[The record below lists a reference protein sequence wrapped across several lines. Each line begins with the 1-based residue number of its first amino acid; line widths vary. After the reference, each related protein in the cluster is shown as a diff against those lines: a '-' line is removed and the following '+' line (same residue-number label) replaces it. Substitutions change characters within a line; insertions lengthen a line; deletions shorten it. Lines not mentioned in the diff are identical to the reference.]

1 MATIENFLLR
11 FKVEGQGAVD
21 KASSGIKNLSDQVAG
36 FGANTGPLN
45 NALSGILGKLG
56 PIGLAA
62 GAAGGAFAALG
73 LQAINLAA
81 GISDIAGATGIAE
94 GTLLNFRTSV
104 IEAGG
109 SADEFG
115 SIAAKLNQN
124 VQNAAS
130 GNEKLQKAFK
140 DLGVFV
146 TDAGGK
152 VRSTESILRDITV
165 RFQQGS
171 LSSAEYSAAVDL
183 LGKNIT
189 KLDLGKLSAIA
200 DPVKDVEIQKLD
212 KYAEA
217 IDRVRDGLERG
228 LLSFFGSAALELE
241 RVLAKFNQAK
251 ASLGEFLPPTE
262 RELNLQGQTRIPPF
276 SAASL
281 VNRDIG
287 NRLGS
292 EDRFGG
298 LIVPRELTESEKII
312 FNIIEERRKSSAEL
326 LENEKKM
333 AELMKPYKSR
343 AGVSG
348 GGFGAAD
355 PERLKREAEQRRKEG
370 ERAADALA
378 KELQTIKDM
387 TAGYQRA
394 TQANMDRYTTQVDLL
409 GKSEYE
415 QQLIR
420 GTAEIE
426 KKYGDQIA
434 ALEAK
439 KATAKKETLVLIQQ
453 SIDELEG
460 LKTSEQDIFEIT
472 AKQTFEYR
480 QQEES
485 LKRIGEEFNRQ
496 IQSQE
501 TLNNIMKNINQQQSS
516 RDFEKTL
523 TGLSPLRQQIAKIN
537 EEAKKMATE
546 AGNAFAA
553 TFEDKGFL
561 TPEEAQE
568 LSDGLS
574 QIAQGYKNIADDQI
588 KSLGVSKEYMEGFA
602 NISEPGLKAL
612 AEFREEFILGTKD
625 AFENFKD
632 NAMDAGK
639 QAANSFNNFTS
650 GMEDA
655 FVKFAETGKLSF
667 KSLANSIIADLV
679 RIAVRRAI
687 VAAVGGPLG
696 MLFGGGRSAG
706 GSVAGG
712 TSYVVGERGPELFVP
727 QSAGKIIS
735 NSALKGSGSN
745 TGGMGGGGQTTV
757 NYNIQAVDAAS
768 FRSLVA
774 KDPSF
779 IYAVTEQG
787 RRSQPTR
794 SR

>member
-11 FKVEGQGAVD
+11 FKVDGTGSID
-21 KASSGIKNLSDQVAG
+21 KASASIQSLSNEIGQ

-45 NALSGILGKLG
+45 NALGGILGRLG

-62 GAAGGAFAALG
+62 GAVGGAFAALG
-73 LQAINLAA
+73 LQAVNLAA

-109 SADEFG
+109 KAEDFG
-115 SIAAKLNQN
+115 QIAAKLNQN
-124 VQNAAS
+124 VQDAAG
-130 GNEKLQKAFK
+130 GNEKLQQSFRT
-140 DLGVFV
+140 LGVFV
-146 TDAGGK
+146 TDANGK
-152 VRSTESILRDITV
+152 VRSTETILRDITQQ
-165 RFQQGS
+165 FQEGN
-171 LSSAEYSAAVDL
+171 LSGERYAAAVDI

-189 KLDLGKLSAIA
+189 KLDLQKLKAIA
-200 DPVKDVEIQKLD
+200 DPIKDAEIKKLD
-212 KYAEA
+212 EYAEA
-217 IDRVRDGLERG
+217 IDRIRDGFERQ
-228 LLSFFGSAALELE
+228 LITFFGSAAQQAEGYFNKVE
-241 RVLAKFNQAK
+241 RLQKEAADN
-251 ASLGEFLPPTE
+251 E
-262 RELNLQGQTRIPPF
+262 RRLNLQGQTKQPQPF
-276 SAASL
+276 
-281 VNRDIG
+281 NPIG
-287 NRLGS
+287 GVFTRNMTAK
-292 EDRFGG
+292 
-298 LIVPRELTESEKII
+298 ELEA
-312 FNIIEERRKSSAEL
+312 FNIAEQARL
-326 LENEKKM
+326 
-333 AELMKPYKSR
+333 R
-343 AGVSG
+343 APEVGSPRGRTQEVIDAAAAAG
-348 GGFGAAD
+348 KGGFGAAD
-355 PERLKREAEQRRKEG
+355 PERLKREAEARRKEG

-387 TAGYQRA
+387 TAGYKRA

-415 QQLIR
+415 QELIR

-485 LKRIGEEFNRQ
+485 LKRIGEEFNKQ
-496 IQSQE
+496 LQSQE
-501 TLNNIMKNINQQQSS
+501 ALNNIMRNINQQQSS
-516 RDFEKTL
+516 QDFEKTL
-523 TGLSPLRQQIAKIN
+523 KGLSPLRQQIAKIN

-568 LSDGLS
+568 LSDGLD
-574 QIAQGYKNIADDQI
+574 QIAKGYKSIADEQI
-588 KSLGVSKEYMEGFA
+588 KGLGVSKEYLEGFA
-602 NISEPGLKAL
+602 NINEPGLKAL

-625 AFENFKD
+625 AFTNFKD

-639 QAANSFNNFTS
+639 QAADSFNNFTS

-655 FVKFAETGKLSF
+655 FVQFVQTGKLSF

-687 VAAVGGPLG
+687 VAAIGGPLG
-696 MLFGGGRSAG
+696 SLFGMANGGPVQ
-706 GSVAGG
+706 GS
-712 TSYVVGERGPELFVP
+712 TPIIVGERGPELFVP

-735 NSALKGSGSN
+735 NSSLKGSGSN
-745 TGGMGGGGQTTV
+745 TGGMGSGSPTVV
-757 NYNIQAVDAAS
+757 NYNIQAVDASS

>member
-11 FKVEGQGAVD
+11 FKVEGQGAID
-21 KASSGIKNLSDQVAG
+21 KATKGIENLSNEVSQ
-36 FGANTGPLN
+36 FGASTGPLN
-45 NALSGILGKLG
+45 NALTGILGKLG

-109 SADEFG
+109 SADDFG
-115 SIAAKLNQN
+115 TIAAKLNQN
-124 VQNAAS
+124 VQDAAS
-130 GNEKLQKAFK
+130 GNEKLQQSFKA
-140 DLGVFV
+140 LGVFV
-146 TDAGGK
+146 RDAGGNI
-152 VRSTESILRDITV
+152 RSTEAILQDITQQ
-165 RFQQGS
+165 FQQGN
-171 LSSAEYSAAVDL
+171 LSGDRYAAAVDL

-189 KLDLGKLSAIA
+189 KLDLTKLKAIA
-200 DPVKDVEIQKLD
+200 DPVKDAEIQKLD

-217 IDRVRDGLERG
+217 IDRVRDGFERKIVT
-228 LLSFFGSAALELE
+228 FFGQIALEIDESSRKMDELE
-241 RVLAKFNQAK
+241 AK
-251 ASLGEFLPPTE
+251 AKKSGNTYGDFWE
-262 RELNLQGQTRIPPF
+262 RMAL
-276 SAASL
+276 A
-281 VNRDIG
+281 
-287 NRLGS
+287 
-292 EDRFGG
+292 RFGG
-298 LIVPRELTESEKII
+298 VNPLGTGGVPAGQRPLSERE
-312 FNIIEERRKSSAEL
+312 KSRLQLQQSIQEQTAQMPAEL
-326 LENEKKM
+326 ARLQGRTQ
-333 AELMKPYKSR
+333 PST
-343 AGVSG
+343 GD
-348 GGFGAAD
+348 FGAENA
-355 PERLKREAEQRRKEG
+355 ERLKREAEQRRKEG

-387 TAGYQRA
+387 TGAYRRA
-394 TQANMDRYTTQVDLL
+394 SQANMDRYTMQVDLL

-472 AKQTFEYR
+472 AKQTFEY
-480 QQEES
+480 QQQQDAIA
-485 LKRIGEEFNRQ
+485 RITGEIEKQ
-496 IQSQE
+496 IDRQSQ
-501 TLNNIMKNINQQQSS
+501 LGDIIRNINDQKVDI
-516 RDFEKTL
+516 DFEQSL
-523 TGLSPLRQQIAKIN
+523 GGLSPQQQQIAKIQEN
-537 EEAKKMATE
+537 ARKAALE
-546 AGNAFAA
+546 AGRAFSAS
-553 TFEDKGFL
+553 FDSEDGL
-561 TPEEAQE
+561 TPERAEE
-568 LSDGLS
+568 LAVGLE
-574 QIAQGYKNIADDQI
+574 QIANGYKNIAQKQI
-588 KSLGVSKEYMEGFA
+588 EVVVGVDPLKE
-602 NISEPGLKAL
+602 
-612 AEFREEFILGTKD
+612 
-625 AFENFKD
+625 AFEDFKN
-632 NAMDAGK
+632 NAMDTGK
-639 QAANSFNNFTS
+639 QMADSFTNFTS

-655 FVKFAETGKLSF
+655 FVKFAQTGKLSF
-667 KSLANSIIADLV
+667 KDLANSIIADLI

-696 MLFGGGRSAG
+696 SLFGFANGGPVQGA
-706 GSVAGG
+706 
-712 TSYVVGERGPELFVP
+712 TPIIVGERGPELFVP
-727 QSAGKIIS
+727 QSAGKIVS
-735 NSALKGSGSN
+735 NAALKGSGSSPSS
-745 TGGMGGGGQTTV
+745 GGGQTTV

>member
-11 FKVEGQGAVD
+11 FKVDGAGSID
-21 KASSGIKNLSDQVAG
+21 KASASIQSLSDQVAG

-45 NALSGILGKLG
+45 NALGGILGRLG

-62 GAAGGAFAALG
+62 GAVGGAFAALG
-73 LQAINLAA
+73 LQAVNLAA

-109 SADEFG
+109 SADDFG
-115 SIAAKLNQN
+115 TIAAKLNQN

-130 GNEKLQKAFK
+130 GNEKLQQSFRT
-140 DLGVFV
+140 LGVFV
-146 TDAGGK
+146 TDAAGNI
-152 VRSTESILRDITV
+152 RSTEAILRDITEQ
-165 RFQQGS
+165 FQQGN
-171 LSSAEYSAAVDL
+171 LSGDRYAAAVDL

-189 KLDLGKLSAIA
+189 KLDLQKLKAIA
-200 DPVKDVEIQKLD
+200 DPVKDAEIQKLD
-212 KYAEA
+212 QYAAA
-217 IDRVRDGLERG
+217 IDKIRDKFERG
-228 LLSFFGSAALELE
+228 IITFFGSAAQQAEAAFNKFDELQ
-241 RVLAKFNQAK
+241 KKSQA
-251 ASLGEFLPPTE
+251 AEA
-262 RELNLQGQTRIPPF
+262 ELNKRGLTFGTLSERSAGRGVGVNPLGVGGIPAGQRRLRPEEQR
-276 SAASL
+276 AL
-281 VNRDIG
+281 DIAELDRL
-287 NRLGS
+287 NAPALGS
-292 EDRFGG
+292 
-298 LIVPRELTESEKII
+298 PRGRTQEAID
-312 FNIIEERRKSSAEL
+312 A
-326 LENEKKM
+326 
-333 AELMKPYKSR
+333 AAA
-343 AGVSG
+343 AGK

-355 PERLKREAEQRRKEG
+355 PERLKREAEARRKEG

-378 KELQTIKDM
+378 KEMQTIKDM

-415 QQLIR
+415 QELIR

-426 KKYGDQIA
+426 KKYGDQIS

-485 LKRIGEEFNRQ
+485 LKRIGEEFNKQ
-496 IQSQE
+496 LQSQE
-501 TLNNIMKNINQQQSS
+501 ALNNIMRNINQQQSS
-516 RDFEKTL
+516 QDFEKTL
-523 TGLSPLRQQIAKIN
+523 KGLSPLRQQIAKIN
-537 EEAKKMATE
+537 EEAKRMATE

-561 TPEEAQE
+561 TPEEAQA
-568 LSDGLS
+568 LSDGLD
-574 QIAQGYKNIADDQI
+574 QIAKGYKSIADEQI
-588 KSLGVSKEYMEGFA
+588 NGLGVSKEYLEGFA
-602 NISEPGLKAL
+602 NINEPGLKAL

-625 AFENFKD
+625 AFTNFKD

-655 FVKFAETGKLSF
+655 FVKFAQTGKLSF
-667 KSLANSIIADLV
+667 KELANSIIADLV

-712 TSYVVGERGPELFVP
+712 TSYVVGERGPELFIP

-735 NSALKGSGSN
+735 NSALKGSGAASSSN
-745 TGGMGGGGQTTV
+745 GGGQTVV
-757 NYNIQAVDAAS
+757 NYNIQAVDASS

>member
-11 FKVEGQGAVD
+11 FKVEGQGAID
-21 KASSGIKNLSDQVAG
+21 KATKGIENLSNEVSQ
-36 FGANTGPLN
+36 FGASTGPLN

-73 LQAINLAA
+73 LQAVNLAA

-130 GNEKLQKAFK
+130 GNEKLQQSFK

-189 KLDLGKLSAIA
+189 KLDLGKLQAIA
-200 DPVKDVEIQKLD
+200 DPVKDAEIQKLD
-212 KYAEA
+212 EYAAA
-217 IDRVRDGLERG
+217 IDRVRDKFER
-228 LLSFFGSAALELE
+228 SIITFFGSAAQ
-241 RVLAKFNQAK
+241 QAEVAMGK
-251 ASLGEFLPPTE
+251 IDAYYDKLDQRE
-262 RELNLQGQTRIPPF
+262 RELNQQGRTTRAFAPGGPSVTMNNAPGGGIPAGLGGRAMTPEEIAF
-276 SAASL
+276 NNAQRTAEGMQAEMAGEL
-281 VNRDIG
+281 A
-287 NRLGS
+287 RLRG
-292 EDRFGG
+292 R
-298 LIVPRELTESEKII
+298 TQQ
-312 FNIIEERRKSSAEL
+312 
-326 LENEKKM
+326 
-333 AELMKPYKSR
+333 
-343 AGVSG
+343 G
-348 GGFGAAD
+348 GGFGVENA
-355 PERLKREAEQRRKEG
+355 ERLKREAEARRKEG
-370 ERAADALA
+370 ERAADALS

-387 TAGYQRA
+387 TGAYRRA
-394 TQANMDRYTTQVDLL
+394 SQANMDRYTMQVDLL

-415 QQLIR
+415 KELIR

-472 AKQTFEYR
+472 AKQTFEY
-480 QQEES
+480 QQQQDAIA
-485 LKRIGEEFNRQ
+485 RITGEIEKQ
-496 IQSQE
+496 IDRQSQ
-501 TLNNIMKNINQQQSS
+501 LGDILRGINDQ
-516 RDFEKTL
+516 RVDIDFEQSL
-523 TGLSPLRQQIAKIN
+523 GGLSPQQQQIAKIQ
-537 EEAKKMATE
+537 ESARKAALE
-546 AGNAFAA
+546 AGRAFSAS
-553 TFEDKGFL
+553 FDSEDGL
-561 TPEEAQE
+561 TPERAQE
-568 LSDGLS
+568 LADGLTA
-574 QIAQGYKNIADDQI
+574 IANGYKNIAQKQI
-588 KSLGVSKEYMEGFA
+588 EVVVGVDPLKE
-602 NISEPGLKAL
+602 
-612 AEFREEFILGTKD
+612 
-625 AFENFKD
+625 AFEDFKN
-632 NAMDAGK
+632 NAMDTGK
-639 QAANSFNNFTS
+639 QMADSFTNFTS

-655 FVKFAETGKLSF
+655 FVKFAQTGKLSF
-667 KSLANSIIADLV
+667 KELANSIIADLI

-696 MLFGGGRSAG
+696 SLFGFANGGPVMSG
-706 GSVAGG
+706 VPIM
-712 TSYVVGERGPELFVP
+712 VGERGPELFVP
-727 QSAGKIIS
+727 QSAGKVIS
-735 NSALKGSGSN
+735 NSSLKGSGQN
-745 TGGMGGGGQTTV
+745 TGGMGGGSPTVV
-757 NYNIQAVDAAS
+757 NYNIQAVDASS